1 MAKKKQNK
9 YTFFKGNDEYGN
21 GGRAAVL
28 ELEQKCRQNYINKY
42 YNIWMSKFKWEGL
55 DEEIKDQQE
64 NFIMRKFW
72 SDGTIAG
79 RKVPS
84 LDVMAYM
91 PYGGME
97 YDMYDFPSK
106 VTLVNLRDVSQVLV
120 PIEPQVVGKDVVIGW
135 CQPNHKPIEAVVRYY
150 VDRMVQVDM
159 VINTNLNLMKMP
171 FLIGVN
177 EVDKKKM
184 ENIVDRIL
192 ANEVVVFA
200 DLEEIQKVQ
209 ALATQTPYI
218 IDKLNDHKRCL
229 EQELL
234 TYIGVDNNGSESLEQ
249 THVSV
254 DAVNANNDMINA
266 YGHAIEAEIRK
277 WVNELNRVFSRS
289 INFKPV
295 TKPVSSVKEEP
306 QGGNKNEEV
315 NN

>member
-28 ELEQKCRQNYINKY
+28 ELENRCKQNYINKF
-42 YNIWMSKFKWEGL
+42 YNIWMSKFKWSGL

-91 PYGGME
+91 PYAGME
-97 YDMYDFPSK
+97 FDMYDFPSK
-106 VTLVNLRDVSQVLV
+106 VTLVNLRGVSQVLV
-120 PIEPQVVGKDVVIGW
+120 PVTPQVVGKDVVIGW
-135 CQPNHKPIEAVVRYY
+135 CQPNHKPIAAVVQYY

-177 EVDKKKM
+177 EVDKEKM
-184 ENIVDRIL
+184 KNIVDRIL
-192 ANEVVVFA
+192 ANETVVYA
-200 DLEEIQKVQ
+200 SLEEVSKVQ

-218 IDKLNDHKRCL
+218 IDKLEAHKRGL
-229 EQELL
+229 EQELM
-234 TYIGVDNNGSESLEQ
+234 TYMGVDNNGSENLEQ

-254 DAVNANNDMINA
+254 DAVNANNDVIND
-266 YGHAIEAEIRK
+266 YGNAIESEIRK
-277 WVNELNRVFSRS
+277 WVEQINKVFNRQ
-289 INFKPV
+289 INFEAV
-295 TKPVSSVKEEP
+295 SKPVSSVKETPE
-306 QGGNKNEEV
+306 GGNEDEKV

>member
-1 MAKKKQNK
+1 MARRENK
-9 YTFFKGNDEYGN
+9 YTFFKGNREYGD

-28 ELEQKCRQNYINKY
+28 ELEQRCKQNYINKF
-42 YNIWMSKFKWEGL
+42 YNIWMSKFKWSGL

-97 YDMYDFPSK
+97 FDMYDFPSK
-106 VTLVNLRDVSQVLV
+106 VTLVNLRGVSQVLV
-120 PIEPQVVGKDVVIGW
+120 PVEPQVVGKDVVIGW

-159 VINTNLNLMKMP
+159 VVNTNLNLMKMP

-200 DLEEIQKVQ
+200 DLAEISKVQ

-218 IDKLNDHKRCL
+218 IDKLTDYKRGL
-229 EQELL
+229 EQELM
-234 TYIGVDNNGSESLEQ
+234 TYLGVDNNGSKELEQ

-254 DAVNANNDMINA
+254 DAVNANNDVIND
-266 YGHAIEAEIRK
+266 YGYAIESEIRK
-277 WVNELNRVFSRS
+277 WVEEMNRVFGRNIDFEAVS
-289 INFKPV
+289 KPV
-295 TKPVSSVKEEP
+295 NSTREP
-306 QGGNKNEEV
+306 GGSKNEEI